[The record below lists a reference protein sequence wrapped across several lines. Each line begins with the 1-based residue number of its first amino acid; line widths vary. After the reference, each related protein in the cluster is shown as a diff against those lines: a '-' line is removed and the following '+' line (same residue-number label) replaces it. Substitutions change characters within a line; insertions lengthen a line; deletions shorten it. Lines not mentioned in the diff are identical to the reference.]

1 MVQRTK
7 PAGDN
12 NKWSEV
18 FMPSYCWPIIIWFG
32 ALLMLS
38 GCTTPEP
45 PSPIVQKLEAAGAG
59 DLKNASADSIQQWL
73 GPRRELAI
81 EVENMCKPARAKGLA
96 NWADTTE
103 GRICSASAQ
112 LTFFRYTSQTG
123 DGKTYKSGTR

>member
-1 MVQRTK
+1 
-7 PAGDN
+7 
-12 NKWSEV
+12 
-18 FMPSYCWPIIIWFG
+18 MPSCRWLAVISFG

-38 GCTTPEP
+38 GCTAPEP

-81 EVENMCKPARAKGLA
+81 EVEDMCKAARSKAPA
-96 NWADTTE
+96 NWGDRTE
-103 GRICSASAQ
+103 GRICSASGQ
-112 LTFFRYTSQTG
+112 LTFFRYTPRTG